1 MSRLK
6 TEPPEP
12 VRSLAELFAI
22 AHGMEEE
29 SASRYAELAEQM
41 HRLGNA
47 DVAAVFADLAEMER
61 GHVTSVDQWSRQRTG
76 ASPEAARRR
85 WRPPETFDEQ
95 AAAEMGSSRLATA
108 YRALS
113 MAVRNEESAFAFWS
127 YVSAQ
132 AEDPE
137 VRQAAEKMA
146 QEELLHAWILRRERR
161 RAFHAG
167 RQALPTAATQGPQAD
182 VADPHRLEQEL
193 AVRLRE
199 LAAERASAG
208 GTDDASL
215 LRRMAEDSEEMA
227 EELAAGGIP
236 LLAAGPHP
244 PVRAPAAGEQ
254 QEDRWHA
261 ALRLA
266 ELALERYMGTAEA
279 IKDEAAMGQA
289 QSLAERA
296 IARYARLESL
306 SGQAARG

>member
-6 TEPPEP
+6 AEPPEP

-29 SASRYAELAEQM
+29 SASRYAELAGQM
-41 HRLGNA
+41 RRLGNA
-47 DVAAVFADLAEMER
+47 EVAAVFAHLAEMES
-61 GHVTSVDQWSRQRTG
+61 GHVASVDRWSRQRTG
-76 ASPEAARRR
+76 TVPELARRR

-127 YVSAQ
+127 YVAAQ
-132 AEDPE
+132 AEEPE

-146 QEELLHAWILRRERR
+146 QEELLHAWLLRRERR

-167 RQALPTAATQGPQAD
+167 RRGSPGMDERQPQAD
-182 VADPHRLEQEL
+182 ASDPQRLEREL
-193 AVRLRE
+193 AAQLRE
-199 LAAERASAG
+199 LAAERAAAG
-208 GTDDASL
+208 KGGDASL
-215 LRRMAEDSEEMA
+215 LHRLAEESERMAG
-227 EELAAGGIP
+227 ELAASRMP
-236 LLAAGPHP
+236 LLASGPHP
-244 PVRAPAAGEQ
+244 PGRPVARGEQ
-254 QEDRWHA
+254 DRWQD

-266 ELALERYMGTAEA
+266 ELAVERYLGTAEA
-279 IKDEAAMGQA
+279 TQNEAAVQQA

-296 IARYARLESL
+296 IARHARLESI
-306 SGQAARG
+306 SGQAAHG